1 MNVYIINISN
11 MASVISGTNFNVE
24 TAINY
29 TKVRLNNGR
38 KSVGILNK
46 ENMKQLYLSTPLMLT
61 WGMNEYVDEKSGAK
75 TYDMA
80 LQFPKDEYNNE
91 ACSQFLKNM
100 QAFEEKIKAD
110 AIANSK
116 EWLGK
121 TKVEPAVI
129 DALWSPMLKYPKDKE
144 TNEPDYSRP
153 PTLKVKIPYWEG
165 VFKGVEVY
173 DENKNILFPPEDDA
187 EVDIQSLITKASNVV
202 TLVYCGGI
210 WVANGKFG
218 VTWKLFQA
226 IVKPKVTLS
235 GKCQIELSSDDKEKL
250 VKQVA
255 DDTEDTEELV
265 SKPSVEELVKTNDT
279 DDEEQVEEPPVVEQV
294 VEPVKE
300 VKVENIPKKKK
311 VVKKKASSS
320 D

>member
-1 MNVYIINISN
+1 
-11 MASVISGTNFNVE
+11 MASVISGTTFNVE
-24 TAINY
+24 TDFVY
-29 TKVRLNNGR
+29 TKVKVNNGR

-80 LQFPKDEYNNE
+80 LQFPKEEYNSE
-91 ACSQFLKNM
+91 ACVAFLKNM

-121 TKVEPAVI
+121 TKVEPAVV

-144 TNEPDYSRP
+144 TNEADYSRP
-153 PTLKVKIPYWEG
+153 PTLKIKIPYWEG
-165 VFKGVEVY
+165 EFKGVEVY
-173 DENKNILFPPEDDA
+173 DQDKNLLFPTNNED
-187 EVDIQSLITKASNVV
+187 EVDVQSLITKASNVA

-226 IVKPKVTLS
+226 VVKPKVTLS
-235 GKCQIELSSDDKEKL
+235 GTCQIELSCDDKEKL
-250 VKQVA
+250 ESQKSEEEETVDVSDEVTSAKVV
-255 DDTEDTEELV
+255 DTKV
-265 SKPSVEELVKTNDT
+265 VDT
-279 DDEEQVEEPPVVEQV
+279 DDEEEKPVVEEKPV
-294 VEPVKE
+294 AVED
-300 VKVENIPKKKK
+300 IPKKKK
-311 VVKKKASSS
+311 VVRKKSSAAE
-320 D
+320 

>member
-1 MNVYIINISN
+1 
-11 MASVISGTNFNVE
+11 MASVISGTTFNVE
-24 TAINY
+24 KDFTY
-29 TKVRLNNGR
+29 TKVKVNNGR

-46 ENMKQLYLSTPLMLT
+46 ESMKQLYMSTPLMLT
-61 WGMNEYVDEKSGAK
+61 WGVNEYVDEKSGGK

-80 LQFPKDEYNNE
+80 LQFPKDEYNSD
-91 ACSQFLKNM
+91 ACVAFLKNM

-110 AIANSK
+110 AIVNSRD
-116 EWLGK
+116 WLGK

-153 PTLKVKIPYWEG
+153 PTLKIKIPYWEG
-165 VFKGVEVY
+165 EFKGIEIY
-173 DENKNILFPPEDDA
+173 DQEKNPLFPCEKDDDV
-187 EVDIQSLITKASNVV
+187 VDIQSLISKASNVA

-226 IVKPKVTLS
+226 VVKPKVTLS
-235 GKCQIELSSDDKEKL
+235 GKCQIELSLDDREKL
-250 VKQVA
+250 VKHTDSE
-255 DDTEDTEELV
+255 DDAVD
-265 SKPSVEELVKTNDT
+265 SKEVTRTVPVTLTNDT
-279 DDEEQVEEPPVVEQV
+279 DDEEEVSLLAPAQSPAPVSEEVTKQVAVED
-294 VEPVKE
+294 
-300 VKVENIPKKKK
+300 IPKKPKK

-320 D
+320 E